1 MKKSMTSTEKIIEY
15 IRKIAPEEF
24 QEDWDNSG
32 YQVRIKNETDKVIL
46 CMDVTDRVIDRAIET
61 GSKLIIS
68 HHPMIFTGVKRIDE
82 DSYLGKNII
91 KLIEN
96 KISVYSSHT
105 SLDVS
110 DRGVNVALADA
121 IGLPIVENFA
131 MTDTT
136 TIGYV
141 LRNNIGDEIYERL
154 KDLGAI
160 FYGKKVPVEKIAIVG
175 GAGMSYFDEAIA
187 KGVDMFITGDVKH
200 HDGQRGYEENISLV
214 DLTHYGSEKFVLN
227 KLKDLLEEKFTI
239 DIEIIDTDFKIEI

>member
-1 MKKSMTSTEKIIEY
+1 MTSTEKIIEY

-46 CMDVTDRVIDRAIET
+46 CMDVTDRVIDHAIEAGT
-61 GSKLIIS
+61 KLIIS

-110 DRGVNVALADA
+110 DRGVNVALAEA
-121 IGLPIVENFA
+121 LGLPIVENFA

-187 KGVDMFITGDVKH
+187 KGVDMFITGDIKH

>member
-32 YQVRIKNETDKVIL
+32 YQVRIKNETAKVIL

-61 GSKLIIS
+61 DAKLIIS
-68 HHPMIFTGVKRIDE
+68 HHPMIFTGVKSIDE

-110 DRGVNVALADA
+110 DRGVNVALAEA
-121 IGLPIVENFA
+121 LGLPIVENFA

-141 LRNNIGDEIYERL
+141 LRNNIGDEIYDRL
-154 KDLGAI
+154 KNLGAI

>member
-68 HHPMIFTGVKRIDE
+68 HHPMIFTGVKSIDE

-121 IGLPIVENFA
+121 LGLPIIENFA

-141 LRNNIGDEIYERL
+141 LRNNIGDEIYDRL

-239 DIEIIDTDFKIEI
+239 EMEIIDTDFKIEI

>member
-15 IRKIAPEEF
+15 IRKIVPEEF

-68 HHPMIFTGVKRIDE
+68 HHPMIFTGVKSIDE

-110 DRGVNVALADA
+110 DRGVNVALAEA
-121 IGLPIVENFA
+121 LGLPIVENFA

-141 LRNNIGDEIYERL
+141 LSNNIGDEIYERL

>member
-46 CMDVTDRVIDRAIET
+46 CMDVTDRVIDHAIEAGT
-61 GSKLIIS
+61 KLIIS

-110 DRGVNVALADA
+110 DRGVNVALAEA
-121 IGLPIVENFA
+121 LGLPIVENFA

-187 KGVDMFITGDVKH
+187 KGVDMFITGDIKH

>member
-1 MKKSMTSTEKIIEY
+1 
-15 IRKIAPEEF
+15 
-24 QEDWDNSG
+24 
-32 YQVRIKNETDKVIL
+32 
-46 CMDVTDRVIDRAIET
+46 MDITDRVIDRAIET

-187 KGVDMFITGDVKH
+187 KEVDMFITGDVKH

-239 DIEIIDTDFKIEI
+239 EMEIIDTDFKIEI

>member
-46 CMDVTDRVIDRAIET
+46 CMDVTDRVIDHAIET
-61 GSKLIIS
+61 GTKLIIS

-110 DRGVNVALADA
+110 DRGVNVALAEA
-121 IGLPIVENFA
+121 LGLPIVENFA

-187 KGVDMFITGDVKH
+187 KGVDMFITGDIKH
-200 HDGQRGYEENISLV
+200 HDGQRGYEENIALV

-239 DIEIIDTDFKIEI
+239 EMEIIDTDFKIEI

>member
-61 GSKLIIS
+61 GAKLIIS

-110 DRGVNVALADA
+110 DRGVNVALAEA
-121 IGLPIVENFA
+121 LGLPIVENFA

-141 LRNNIGDEIYERL
+141 LSNNIGDEIYERL

-239 DIEIIDTDFKIEI
+239 EMEIIDTDFKIEI

>member
-61 GSKLIIS
+61 DAKLIIS
-68 HHPMIFTGVKRIDE
+68 HHPMIFAGVKSIDE

-141 LRNNIGDEIYERL
+141 LRNNIGDEIY
-154 KDLGAI
+154 
-160 FYGKKVPVEKIAIVG
+160 
-175 GAGMSYFDEAIA
+175 
-187 KGVDMFITGDVKH
+187 
-200 HDGQRGYEENISLV
+200 
-214 DLTHYGSEKFVLN
+214 
-227 KLKDLLEEKFTI
+227 
-239 DIEIIDTDFKIEI
+239 

>member
-1 MKKSMTSTEKIIEY
+1 MTSTEKIIEY

>member
-1 MKKSMTSTEKIIEY
+1 MKKSMISTEKIIEY
-15 IRKIAPEEF
+15 IRKIVPEEF

-68 HHPMIFTGVKRIDE
+68 HHPMIFTGVKSIDE

-110 DRGVNVALADA
+110 DRGVNVALAEA
-121 IGLPIVENFA
+121 LGLPIVENFA

-141 LRNNIGDEIYERL
+141 LSNNIGDEIYERL

-160 FYGKKVPVEKIAIVG
+160 FYGKKVPVEKVAIVG

-200 HDGQRGYEENISLV
+200 HDGQRAYEENISLV

-239 DIEIIDTDFKIEI
+239 EMEIIDTDFKIEI

>member
-1 MKKSMTSTEKIIEY
+1 MKKSMISTEKIIEY
-15 IRKIAPEEF
+15 IRKIVPEEF

-68 HHPMIFTGVKRIDE
+68 HHPMIFTGVKSIDE

-110 DRGVNVALADA
+110 DRGVNVALAEVL
-121 IGLPIVENFA
+121 GLPIVENFA

-141 LRNNIGDEIYERL
+141 LSNNIGDEIYERL

-160 FYGKKVPVEKIAIVG
+160 FYGKKVPVEKVAIVG

-200 HDGQRGYEENISLV
+200 HDGQRAYEENISLV

-239 DIEIIDTDFKIEI
+239 EMEIIDTDFKIEI

>member
-1 MKKSMTSTEKIIEY
+1 MTSTEKIIEY

-24 QEDWDNSG
+24 QENWDNSG

-46 CMDVTDRVIDRAIET
+46 CMDVTDKVIDYAIET

-68 HHPMIFTGVKRIDE
+68 HHPMIFIGVKSIDE

-96 KISVYSSHT
+96 K
-105 SLDVS
+105 
-110 DRGVNVALADA
+110 
-121 IGLPIVENFA
+121 GLPIVENFA

>member
-68 HHPMIFTGVKRIDE
+68 HHPMIFTGVKSIDE

-110 DRGVNVALADA
+110 DRGVNVALAEA
-121 IGLPIVENFA
+121 LGLPIVENFA

-141 LRNNIGDEIYERL
+141 LSNNIGDEIYERL

-160 FYGKKVPVEKIAIVG
+160 FYGKKVSVEKIAIVG

-227 KLKDLLEEKFTI
+227 KLKDLLEENFTI

>member
-200 HDGQRGYEENISLV
+200 HDGQRAYEENISLV

-239 DIEIIDTDFKIEI
+239 EMEIIDTDFKIEI

>member
-46 CMDVTDRVIDRAIET
+46 CMDVTDKVIDYAIET

-110 DRGVNVALADA
+110 DRGVNVALAEA
-121 IGLPIVENFA
+121 LGLPIVENFA

-141 LRNNIGDEIYERL
+141 LSNNMGDKIYERL

-160 FYGKKVPVEKIAIVG
+160 FYGKKVPVEKLAIVG

-227 KLKDLLEEKFTI
+227 KLKDLLEENFTI

>member
-1 MKKSMTSTEKIIEY
+1 MTSTEKIIEY

-32 YQVRIKNETDKVIL
+32 YQVRIKNETDKAIL

-61 GSKLIIS
+61 DAKLIIS
-68 HHPMIFTGVKRIDE
+68 HHPMIFTGVKSIDE

-141 LRNNIGDEIYERL
+141 LRNNMGDKIYDRL

-239 DIEIIDTDFKIEI
+239 EMEIIDTDFKIEI

>member
-61 GSKLIIS
+61 GAKLIIS

-82 DSYLGKNII
+82 DSYLGENII

-110 DRGVNVALADA
+110 DRGVNVALAEA
-121 IGLPIVENFA
+121 LGLPIVENFA

-141 LRNNIGDEIYERL
+141 LRNNMGDKIYDRL

-227 KLKDLLEEKFTI
+227 KLKDLLEENFTI
-239 DIEIIDTDFKIEI
+239 EMEIIDTDFKIEI

>member
-61 GSKLIIS
+61 GAKLIIS
-68 HHPMIFTGVKRIDE
+68 HHPMIFTGVKGIDE

-91 KLIEN
+91 ILIEN

-141 LRNNIGDEIYERL
+141 LCNNIGDEIYERL

-239 DIEIIDTDFKIEI
+239 EMEIIDTDFKIEI

>member
-1 MKKSMTSTEKIIEY
+1 MTSTEKIIEY

-61 GSKLIIS
+61 DAKLIIS
-68 HHPMIFTGVKRIDE
+68 HHPMIFTGVKSIDE
-82 DSYLGKNII
+82 DSYLGENII

-141 LRNNIGDEIYERL
+141 LSNNIGDEIYERL
-154 KDLGAI
+154 KELGAI

-175 GAGMSYFDEAIA
+175 GSGMSYFDEAIA

>member
-61 GSKLIIS
+61 GAKLIIS
-68 HHPMIFTGVKRIDE
+68 HHPMIFTGVNRIDE
-82 DSYLGKNII
+82 DSYLGENII

-121 IGLPIVENFA
+121 LGLPIVENFA

-141 LRNNIGDEIYERL
+141 LRNNMGDKIYDRL

-227 KLKDLLEEKFTI
+227 KLKDLLEENFTI
-239 DIEIIDTDFKIEI
+239 EMEIIDTDFKIEI

>member
-1 MKKSMTSTEKIIEY
+1 MTSTEKIIEY

-61 GSKLIIS
+61 DAKLIIS
-68 HHPMIFTGVKRIDE
+68 HHPMIFTGVKSIDE

-110 DRGVNVALADA
+110 DRGVNVALAEA
-121 IGLPIVENFA
+121 LGLPIVENFA

-187 KGVDMFITGDVKH
+187 KGVDMFITGDIKH

-239 DIEIIDTDFKIEI
+239 EMEIIDTDFKIEI

>member
-61 GSKLIIS
+61 GAKLIIS

-82 DSYLGKNII
+82 DSYLGENII

-121 IGLPIVENFA
+121 LGLPIVENFA

-141 LRNNIGDEIYERL
+141 LRNNMGDKIYDRL

-227 KLKDLLEEKFTI
+227 KLKDLLEENFTI
-239 DIEIIDTDFKIEI
+239 EMEIIDTDFKIEI

>member
-68 HHPMIFTGVKRIDE
+68 HHPMIFTGVKSIDE

-141 LRNNIGDEIYERL
+141 LSNNIGDEIYERL
-154 KDLGAI
+154 KELGAI

>member
-61 GSKLIIS
+61 DAKLIIS

-82 DSYLGKNII
+82 ESYLGKNII

-110 DRGVNVALADA
+110 DRGVNVALAEA
-121 IGLPIVENFA
+121 LGLPIVENFA

-136 TIGYV
+136 AIGYV

>member
-15 IRKIAPEEF
+15 MRKIAPEEF

-46 CMDVTDRVIDRAIET
+46 CMDVTDKVIDRAIET
-61 GSKLIIS
+61 GAKLIIS
-68 HHPMIFTGVKRIDE
+68 HHPMIFTGVKSIDE

-110 DRGVNVALADA
+110 DRGVNVALAEA
-121 IGLPIVENFA
+121 LGLPIVENFA

-154 KDLGAI
+154 KDFGAI

-227 KLKDLLEEKFTI
+227 KLKDLLEENFTI
-239 DIEIIDTDFKIEI
+239 ELEIIDTDFRIEI

>member
-1 MKKSMTSTEKIIEY
+1 
-15 IRKIAPEEF
+15 
-24 QEDWDNSG
+24 
-32 YQVRIKNETDKVIL
+32 
-46 CMDVTDRVIDRAIET
+46 
-61 GSKLIIS
+61 
-68 HHPMIFTGVKRIDE
+68 MIFIGVKSIDE

-110 DRGVNVALADA
+110 DRGVNVALAEA

-141 LRNNIGDEIYERL
+141 LRNNIGDEIYDRL

-175 GAGMSYFDEAIA
+175 GAGMSYFDDAIA

-239 DIEIIDTDFKIEI
+239 EMEIIDTDFKIEI

>member
-46 CMDVTDRVIDRAIET
+46 CMDVTDRVIDCAIET
-61 GSKLIIS
+61 DAKLIIS
-68 HHPMIFTGVKRIDE
+68 HHPMIFTGVKSIDE

-227 KLKDLLEEKFTI
+227 NLKDLLEEKFTI

>member
-61 GSKLIIS
+61 DAKLIIS

-82 DSYLGKNII
+82 ESYLGKNII

-110 DRGVNVALADA
+110 DRGVNVALAEA
-121 IGLPIVENFA
+121 LGLPIVENFA

-136 TIGYV
+136 AIGYV

-160 FYGKKVPVEKIAIVG
+160 FYGKKIPVEKIAIVG

-239 DIEIIDTDFKIEI
+239 EMEIIDTDFKIEI

>member
-1 MKKSMTSTEKIIEY
+1 MTSTEKIIEY

-46 CMDVTDRVIDRAIET
+46 CMDITDRVIDRAIET

-187 KGVDMFITGDVKH
+187 KEVDMFITGDVKH

-239 DIEIIDTDFKIEI
+239 EMEIIDTDFKIEI